1 MEIANYRVLK
11 LPTRTIGEWYVDGGF
26 LCYVIEDIVRD
37 RDADSDGDVDK
48 NDVAA
53 FKVYG
58 QTAIPAGRYRLTL
71 DHSPKYGPDTLTIND
86 VPGFE
91 GIRIHSGNDE
101 SHTEGCPLLGYRLGK
116 DATIAFGTTKPAV
129 EDFKAMVKAAIARG
143 ETVSLNVYNR
153 FAEAEGAAA

>member
-1 MEIANYRVLK
+1 MEVANYRVLK
-11 LPTRTIGEWYVDGGF
+11 LPTRTIGEWHVDGGF
-26 LCYVIEDIVRD
+26 LCYVIEDVVRD
-37 RDADSDGDVDK
+37 RDVDGDGDVDK

-58 QTAIPAGRYRLTL
+58 HTAIPAGTYRITL
-71 DHSPKYGPDTLTIND
+71 ETSPKYGPDTLTIHD

-101 SHTEGCPLLGYRLGK
+101 SHTEGCPLLGYQLSQ
-116 DATIAFGTTKPAV
+116 DATIRFGTTRPAV

-143 ETVSLNVYNR
+143 ESVSLTVHNR
-153 FAEAEGAAA
+153 FPEAA